1 MKKFFNVKFV
11 WNNGMKSIK
20 FTLIELLVVIAIIA
34 ILAGMLLPALNNAR
48 ERARIASCISNLKQ
62 QGLAM
67 LMYANDNNGHM
78 PCGVRKN
85 KSGKY
90 YSDGTIMFNGNYIM
104 NDTTPDTLLY
114 LLGANGYY
122 PEINAG
128 DTAALKQIRDR
139 YYRCPSD
146 KIYYLQ
152 GSKTSITS
160 SYNYYFV
167 NAAGCKRYSTQVYSE
182 ESARTITYKDRPNNS
197 LGGDCFPW
205 AKSYA
210 NDAAT
215 FNIPIHPTT
224 ANFLFLGGH
233 VESLQFKGFDKYK
246 DPGYGYVL
254 GVFVDKIGPGN

>member
-1 MKKFFNVKFV
+1 MPQLEK
-11 WNNGMKSIK
+11 
-20 FTLIELLVVIAIIA
+20 
-34 ILAGMLLPALNNAR
+34 
-48 ERARIASCISNLKQ
+48 ASEQ
-62 QGLAM
+62 QQRL
-67 LMYANDNNGHM
+67 
-78 PCGVRKN
+78 
-85 KSGKY
+85 
-90 YSDGTIMFNGNYIM
+90 

-122 PEINAG
+122 QEIKG
-128 DTAALKQIRDR
+128 DDTAALKQIRDR

-152 GSKTSITS
+152 GGKKTITS

-167 NAAGCKRYSTQVYSE
+167 NAAGCKRYSAQVYSE

-210 NDAAT
+210 NDADT